1 MTGFWQAIVNANQ
14 CPLAVDGN
22 FGSLTTWYTAVFQN
36 AIVGGNNG
44 GVMTPGYLYAVQH
57 ASSVYG
63 DRLVNLFITDGYG
76 TKAYGYY
83 AGIES
88 DAVRLG
94 WNPISAQWLFSQT
107 PFSNP
112 AALVPA
118 TPTRTIS
125 SVAAC
130 S

>member
-1 MTGFWQAIVNANQ
+1 MWH
-14 CPLAVDGN
+14 
-22 FGSLTTWYTAVFQN
+22 TAVFQN
-36 AIVGGNNG
+36 SIIGSNNG
-44 GVMTPGYLYAVQH
+44 GVMSPGHLYAVQH

-63 DRLVNLFITDGYG
+63 DRLVNLLITDGYG

-94 WNPISAQWLFSQT
+94 WNPISSQWLFSQR

-112 AALVPA
+112 AVLIPA
-118 TPTRTIS
+118 TPNRTIS